1 MATNRMKAAH
11 ALAEALHAVT
21 SDGDE
26 VSSRSGVIRHIAEA
40 LEELG
45 FEVEA
50 DTNRR
55 SGSLRLLAV
64 E

>member
-1 MATNRMKAAH
+1 MATNRMKAVH
-11 ALAEALHAVT
+11 ALAQAIHAVA

-26 VSSRSGVIRHIAEA
+26 ASSRTGAIRHIAEA

-45 FEVEA
+45 FEVDA

-55 SGSLRLLAV
+55 SGSLRILAV